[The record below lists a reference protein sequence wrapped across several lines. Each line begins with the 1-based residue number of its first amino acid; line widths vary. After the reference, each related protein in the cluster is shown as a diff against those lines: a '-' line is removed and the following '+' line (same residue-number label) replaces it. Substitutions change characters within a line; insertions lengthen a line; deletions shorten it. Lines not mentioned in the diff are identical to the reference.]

1 MNKIVNHILSFLQLI
16 ILAIVFLVQ
25 YFSIRKMGMMRH
37 VVYTNQK
44 WEANYPIATY
54 ELGAIAVVAIIALI
68 VGIKL
73 FVKLKSE
80 NKDAI
85 WMKIFALQ
93 MVVAIIYI
101 GFSLIYS
108 TEQIRSYY
116 YINIGL
122 LLTVFLQT
130 MKSCIYLN
138 TFKQQ

>member
-25 YFSIRKMGMMRH
+25 YFSTRKMGMMRH

-44 WEANYPIATY
+44 WEVNYPIATY
-54 ELGAIAVVAIIALI
+54 ELGAIAVVGIIALI

-93 MVVAIIYI
+93 MAVSIIYI

-122 LLTVFLQT
+122 LLTVFFQT
-130 MKSCIYLN
+130 MKSCIYLK
-138 TFKQQ
+138 TFKQL

>member
-25 YFSIRKMGMMRH
+25 YFSTRKMGMMRH

-54 ELGAIAVVAIIALI
+54 ELGAFAVVAIIALI

-80 NKDAI
+80 NKDAM

-93 MVVAIIYI
+93 MAVSIIYI

-122 LLTVFLQT
+122 LLTVFFQT
-130 MKSCIYLN
+130 MKSCVYLK
-138 TFKQQ
+138 TFK

>member
-25 YFSIRKMGMMRH
+25 YFSTRKMGMMRH

-44 WEANYPIATY
+44 WEANYPIATN
-54 ELGAIAVVAIIALI
+54 ELGAIAVVAIIALTA
-68 VGIKL
+68 GIKL

-93 MVVAIIYI
+93 MVVSIIYI

-122 LLTVFLQT
+122 LLTVFFQT
-130 MKSCIYLN
+130 MKSCVYLK
-138 TFKQQ
+138 TFK

>member
-25 YFSIRKMGMMRH
+25 YFSTRKMGMMRH

-44 WEANYPIATY
+44 WEANYPIATN

-93 MVVAIIYI
+93 MAVSIIYI

-122 LLTVFLQT
+122 LLTVFFQT
-130 MKSCIYLN
+130 MKSCIYLK
-138 TFKQQ
+138 TFKQL

>member
-25 YFSIRKMGMMRH
+25 YFSTRKMGMMRH

-44 WEANYPIATY
+44 WEANYPIATN
-54 ELGAIAVVAIIALI
+54 ELVAIAVVAIIALI

-93 MVVAIIYI
+93 MAVSIIYI

-130 MKSCIYLN
+130 MKSCIYLK
-138 TFKQQ
+138 TFK

>member
-25 YFSIRKMGMMRH
+25 YFSTRKMGMMRH

-44 WEANYPIATY
+44 WEANYPIATN
-54 ELGAIAVVAIIALI
+54 ELVAIAVVAIIALI

-93 MVVAIIYI
+93 MAVSIIYI

-130 MKSCIYLN
+130 MKSCIYLK
-138 TFKQQ
+138 TFKQ

>member
-25 YFSIRKMGMMRH
+25 YFSTRKMGMMRH

-44 WEANYPIATY
+44 WEANYPIATN
-54 ELGAIAVVAIIALI
+54 ELGAIAVVAIIAMI

-93 MVVAIIYI
+93 MAVSIIYI

>member
-25 YFSIRKMGMMRH
+25 YFSTRKMGMMRH

-44 WEANYPIATY
+44 WEANYPIATN
-54 ELGAIAVVAIIALI
+54 ELVAIAVVAIIALI

-85 WMKIFALQ
+85 WMRIFALQ
-93 MVVAIIYI
+93 MAVSIIYI

-130 MKSCIYLN
+130 MKSCIYLK
-138 TFKQQ
+138 TFK

>member
-25 YFSIRKMGMMRH
+25 YFSTRKMGMMRH

-54 ELGAIAVVAIIALI
+54 ELVAIAVVAIIALI

-130 MKSCIYLN
+130 MKSCIYLK
-138 TFKQQ
+138 TLK

>member
-1 MNKIVNHILSFLQLI
+1 
-16 ILAIVFLVQ
+16 
-25 YFSIRKMGMMRH
+25 MRH

-44 WEANYPIATY
+44 WEVNYPIDTY
-54 ELGAIAVVAIIALI
+54 ELGAIAVVGIIALI

-93 MVVAIIYI
+93 MAVSIIYI

-108 TEQIRSYY
+108 TEQFHSYY

-122 LLTVFLQT
+122 LLMVFFQT
-130 MKSCIYLN
+130 MKSCIYLK
-138 TFKQQ
+138 TFKQL

>member
-25 YFSIRKMGMMRH
+25 YFSTRKMGMMRH

-44 WEANYPIATY
+44 WEVNYPIATY
-54 ELGAIAVVAIIALI
+54 ELGAIAVVGIIALI

-73 FVKLKSE
+73 FVKLKLE

-93 MVVAIIYI
+93 MAVSIIYI

-122 LLTVFLQT
+122 LLTVFFQT
-130 MKSCIYLN
+130 MKSCIYLK
-138 TFKQQ
+138 TFKQL

>member
-1 MNKIVNHILSFLQLI
+1 LNKIVNHILSFLQLI

-25 YFSIRKMGMMRH
+25 YFSTRKMGMMRH

-44 WEANYPIATY
+44 WEVNYPIDTY
-54 ELGAIAVVAIIALI
+54 ELGAIAVVGIIALI

-73 FVKLKSE
+73 FVKLKLE

-85 WMKIFALQ
+85 WMEIFALQ
-93 MVVAIIYI
+93 MAVSIIYI

-130 MKSCIYLN
+130 MKSCIYLK
-138 TFKQQ
+138 TFKQL

>member
-25 YFSIRKMGMMRH
+25 YFSTRKMGMMRH

-44 WEANYPIATY
+44 WEVNYPIDTY
-54 ELGAIAVVAIIALI
+54 ELGAIAVVGIIALI

-80 NKDAI
+80 NKDAM
-85 WMKIFALQ
+85 WMRIFALQ
-93 MVVAIIYI
+93 MAVSIIYI

-130 MKSCIYLN
+130 MKSCLYIMVK
-138 TFKQQ
+138 T

>member
-25 YFSIRKMGMMRH
+25 YFSTRKMGMMRH

-44 WEANYPIATY
+44 WEVNYPIATY
-54 ELGAIAVVAIIALI
+54 ELGAIAVVGIIALI

-73 FVKLKSE
+73 FVKLKLE

-93 MVVAIIYI
+93 MAVSIIYI

-130 MKSCIYLN
+130 MKSCIYIMV
-138 TFKQQ
+138 KA

>member
-25 YFSIRKMGMMRH
+25 YFSTRKMGMMRH

-44 WEANYPIATY
+44 WEANYSIATN

-93 MVVAIIYI
+93 MAVSIIYI

-122 LLTVFLQT
+122 LLTVFFQT
-130 MKSCIYLN
+130 MKSCIYLK
-138 TFKQQ
+138 TFKQL

>member
-25 YFSIRKMGMMRH
+25 YFSTRKMGMMRH

-44 WEANYPIATY
+44 WEVNYPIATY
-54 ELGAIAVVAIIALI
+54 ELGAIAVVGIIALI

-93 MVVAIIYI
+93 MAVSIIYI

-116 YINIGL
+116 YINVGL

-130 MKSCIYLN
+130 MKSCIYIMV
-138 TFKQQ
+138 KA

>member
-25 YFSIRKMGMMRH
+25 YFSTRKMGMMRH

-44 WEANYPIATY
+44 WEVNYPIATY
-54 ELGAIAVVAIIALI
+54 ELGAIAVVGIIALI

-73 FVKLKSE
+73 FVKLKLE

-93 MVVAIIYI
+93 MAVSIIYI

-116 YINIGL
+116 YINVGL

-130 MKSCIYLN
+130 MKSCIYIMV
-138 TFKQQ
+138 KA

>member
-25 YFSIRKMGMMRH
+25 YFSTRKMGMMRH

-93 MVVAIIYI
+93 MVVSIIHI

-122 LLTVFLQT
+122 LLTVFFQT
-130 MKSCIYLN
+130 MKSCIYLK
-138 TFKQQ
+138 TFKQL

>member
-25 YFSIRKMGMMRH
+25 YFSTRKMGMMRH

-44 WEANYPIATY
+44 WEVNYPIATY

-93 MVVAIIYI
+93 MAVSIIYI

-122 LLTVFLQT
+122 LLTVFFQT
-130 MKSCIYLN
+130 MKSCIYLK
-138 TFKQQ
+138 TFKQL

>member
-25 YFSIRKMGMMRH
+25 YFSTRKMGMMRH

-44 WEANYPIATY
+44 WEVNYPIDTY
-54 ELGAIAVVAIIALI
+54 ELGAIAVVGIIALI

-73 FVKLKSE
+73 FVKLKLE

-85 WMKIFALQ
+85 WMEIFALQ
-93 MVVAIIYI
+93 MAVSIIYI

-130 MKSCIYLN
+130 MKSCIYLK
-138 TFKQQ
+138 TFKQL

>member
-25 YFSIRKMGMMRH
+25 YFSTRKMGMMRH

-44 WEANYPIATY
+44 WEVNYPIATY
-54 ELGAIAVVAIIALI
+54 ELGAIAVVGIIALI

-73 FVKLKSE
+73 FVKLKLE

-93 MVVAIIYI
+93 MAVSIIYI

-122 LLTVFLQT
+122 LLTVFFQT

>member
-25 YFSIRKMGMMRH
+25 YFSTRKMGMMRH

-44 WEANYPIATY
+44 WEANYPIATN
-54 ELGAIAVVAIIALI
+54 ELVAIAVVAIIALI

>member
-1 MNKIVNHILSFLQLI
+1 
-16 ILAIVFLVQ
+16 
-25 YFSIRKMGMMRH
+25 MMRH

-93 MVVAIIYI
+93 MAVSIIYI

-122 LLTVFLQT
+122 LLTVFFQT
-130 MKSCIYLN
+130 MKSCIYLK
-138 TFKQQ
+138 TFKQL

>member
-25 YFSIRKMGMMRH
+25 YFSTRKMGMMRH

-44 WEANYPIATY
+44 WEANYPIATN
-54 ELGAIAVVAIIALI
+54 ELVAIAVVAIIALI

-93 MVVAIIYI
+93 MAVSIIYI

>member
-25 YFSIRKMGMMRH
+25 YFSTRKMGMMRH

-44 WEANYPIATY
+44 WEVNYPIATY
-54 ELGAIAVVAIIALI
+54 ELGAIAVVGIIALI

-85 WMKIFALQ
+85 WMKKFALQ
-93 MVVAIIYI
+93 MVVSIIYI

-122 LLTVFLQT
+122 LLTVFFQT
-130 MKSCIYLN
+130 MKSCIYLK
-138 TFKQQ
+138 TFKQL

>member
-25 YFSIRKMGMMRH
+25 YFSTRKMGMMRH

-54 ELGAIAVVAIIALI
+54 ELGAIAGVAIIALI

-85 WMKIFALQ
+85 WMRIFALQ
-93 MVVAIIYI
+93 MAVSIIYI

-130 MKSCIYLN
+130 MKSCIYLK
-138 TFKQQ
+138 TFKQL

>member
-25 YFSIRKMGMMRH
+25 YFSTRKMGMMRH

-44 WEANYPIATY
+44 WEANYPIATN

-80 NKDAI
+80 NKDAM

-93 MVVAIIYI
+93 MAVSIIYI

-122 LLTVFLQT
+122 LLTVFFQT
-130 MKSCIYLN
+130 MKSCIYLK
-138 TFKQQ
+138 TFKQL

>member
-25 YFSIRKMGMMRH
+25 YFSTRKMGMMRH

-44 WEANYPIATY
+44 WEVNYPIATY

-93 MVVAIIYI
+93 MAVSIIYI

-130 MKSCIYLN
+130 MKSCIYLK